1 MGREIHAIREV
12 RPRNHQSPG
21 TRSKKKRPVS
31 SIGRATVGN
40 WRFRRLSFQ
49 GRVTVANTYF
59 LSKLWHVA
67 PFYLFSDGFF
77 KTIDDLTKKII
88 WNDSIARVSLE
99 WYRRPKS
106 KGGWNLINPKTQC
119 QALKAKWMARWQVQ
133 DSRWKPLFTDLAKSF
148 YGLVTTPSTERFLE
162 APTRAAVMATAP
174 RNDDAHPAH
183 LSRAAVFDSVKAF
196 AQLDIKRKI
205 TPVQGPGLSVVF
217 ARDQPVALFTVKLA
231 RRFIDARVLRQSID
245 RPVPGKIHERPPI
258 YRHIRFMAERKPYP
272 RVDHVPLPERQWD
285 RFFAERL
292 HSPHRYTSERH
303 HLYLIAHHVYLTN
316 GIKAMFNYVPRHPSD
331 CRRKCAPAGA
341 PPAYENRGHA
351 FHDCPEVLDL
361 WNACREWA
369 HEMHPDIQLRN
380 DAAQDQLCWPE
391 TADIPSIVI
400 HLHATV
406 SQMIFKTYCKLGDGE
421 TVPTG
426 VLKGRTMAAFRY
438 RARVE
443 WERAR
448 YKDQLRDRDDQR
460 YMLEFTN
467 IWHCPP
473 HISVEPDGVRFGGI
487 WSIPDDAA
495 VDDPEPAM
503 EEDVDDGADD
513 VVDDAVIRHQ

>member
-1 MGREIHAIREV
+1 
-12 RPRNHQSPG
+12 
-21 TRSKKKRPVS
+21 
-31 SIGRATVGN
+31 
-40 WRFRRLSFQ
+40 
-49 GRVTVANTYF
+49 
-59 LSKLWHVA
+59 
-67 PFYLFSDGFF
+67 
-77 KTIDDLTKKII
+77 
-88 WNDSIARVSLE
+88 
-99 WYRRPKS
+99 
-106 KGGWNLINPKTQC
+106 
-119 QALKAKWMARWQVQ
+119 MARWQVQ